1 MKTKLAL
8 IALAAAAFPLGVAAQ
23 GAAAPAPSKV
33 AMIDIS
39 RAVLSTTEGKRDL
52 DALDKKFEPRRTALQ
67 QQGTELQGL
76 QKQLSDG
83 GSKLAED
90 QRSELVRNIQ
100 QKQLALQHASED
112 AQSDYRREQGE
123 VVGRVLKKMA
133 PVIDKY
139 ARDNNFTMIFDAQFW
154 PTGPVLWA
162 SGSAADITSAI
173 VAAYNAQAGAAP
185 AASPG
190 DGNRPP
196 TNDKQS
202 R

>member
-1 MKTKLAL
+1 
-8 IALAAAAFPLGVAAQ
+8 
-23 GAAAPAPSKV
+23 
-33 AMIDIS
+33 MIDIS
-39 RAVLSTTEGKRDL
+39 RAVLSTSEGKRDL

-67 QQGTELQGL
+67 QQGTELQSL
-76 QKQLSDG
+76 QKQLNDG

-90 QRSELVRNIQ
+90 QRSELMRNIQ

-123 VVGRVLKKMA
+123 IVGRVLKKMA
-133 PVIDKY
+133 PVIDKF

-173 VAAYNAQAGAAP
+173 VAAYNAQSGAAP

-190 DGNRPP
+190 PGGSPSANDNRG
-196 TNDKQS
+196 

>member
-1 MKTKLAL
+1 MRIKTAL
-8 IALAAAAFPLGVAAQ
+8 VALAAVLFPACTFAQ
-23 GAAAPAPSKV
+23 TAPAPSKV

-39 RAVLSTTEGKRDL
+39 RAVLSTAEGKRDL
-52 DALDKKFEPRRTALQ
+52 EALDKKFEPRRTALQ
-67 QQGTELQGL
+67 QQGTEMQGL

-83 GSKLAED
+83 GSKLTED
-90 QRSELVRNIQ
+90 QRGELVRNIQ

-123 VVGRVLKKMA
+123 IVGRVLKKMA

-154 PTGPVLWA
+154 PSGPVLWA
-162 SGSAADITSAI
+162 SGSAADITAAI
-173 VAAYNAQAGAAP
+173 VTAYNAQPGSAPTAAP
-185 AASPG
+185 
-190 DGNRPP
+190 GNGST
-196 TNDKQS
+196 TNDIHD

>member
-1 MKTKLAL
+1 VKTKLAL
-8 IALAAAAFPLGVAAQ
+8 LTLVTAALPLGVAAQ
-23 GAAAPAPSKV
+23 GAAAPSKV

-39 RAVLSTTEGKRDL
+39 RAVLSTSEGKRDL

-76 QKQLSDG
+76 QKQLNDG
-83 GSKLAED
+83 GSKLPED

-123 VVGRVLKKMA
+123 IVGRVLKKMA

-173 VAAYNAQAGAAP
+173 VAAYNTQSGAAP

-190 DGNRPP
+190 PGGSPSP
-196 TNDKQS
+196 NDNHG